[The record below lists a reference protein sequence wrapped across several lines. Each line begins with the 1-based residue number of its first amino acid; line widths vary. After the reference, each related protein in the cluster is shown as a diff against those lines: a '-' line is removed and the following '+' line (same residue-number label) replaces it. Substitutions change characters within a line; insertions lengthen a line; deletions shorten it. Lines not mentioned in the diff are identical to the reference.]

1 MLFLFVLGAAMGD
14 RSRRHAAIAAA
25 VAVIGAVA
33 IDTVF
38 SRLLLVQLP

>member
-1 MLFLFVLGAAMGD
+1 MLDGLF
-14 RSRRHAAIAAA
+14 RPRA